1 MNYIN
6 PFYGNALT
14 NDT

>member
-6 PFYGNALT
+6 PFN
-14 NDT
+14 